1 MKRIL
6 TTVIIAVA
14 FVQAALGGIAEK
26 IVREKIAGID
36 VLAYKMG
43 VEDVVTFRGSFPA
56 GDSFA
61 GTGNMAVPTLVGEM
75 LDKGT
80 TKQDKFAI
88 AQKLDSIGAKISFS
102 VSGVMLDF
110 RGKCLRKDLPLV
122 VSILGEELREPAF
135 SEEEFAKLKKQISG
149 DLQRAMEST
158 DFRASQAFSESVFP
172 VGHPNYSP
180 PTKEFIA
187 AVQTATINDVKKFHA
202 DYYGPAQA
210 TFVAAGDIDID
221 ALKTAIAQAFN
232 GWTGGKTS
240 GDFPKVTVPNKS
252 KEQTITMADKPN
264 VTVIIGEASGIKYS
278 DPDALALRVATAV

>member
-6 TTVIIAVA
+6 TTLIIAVA
-14 FVQAALGGIAEK
+14 FVQAARGSIAEK
-26 IVREKIAGID
+26 VVREKIAGID

-43 VEDVVTFRGSFPA
+43 VEEVVTFRGSFPA

-135 SEEEFAKLKKQISG
+135 SEEEFAKLKKQISC

-180 PTKEFIA
+180 PTREFIA
-187 AVQTATINDVKKFHA
+187 AVQTATLEELKKFHA

-210 TFVAAGDIDID
+210 TLVAVGDIDVD
-221 ALKTAIAQAFN
+221 GLKSAIAQAFE
-232 GWTGGKTS
+232 GWTGGREA
-240 GDFPKVTVPNKS
+240 GDFPKAEAPNKS
-252 KEQTITMADKPN
+252 KEQ
-264 VTVIIGEASGIKYS
+264 V
-278 DPDALALRVATAV
+278 